1 MRVYQGV
8 SIYLGDLGKD
18 YEKGGEFFHRIHEQS
33 PKALNHLQYN
43 NSLTEIYKIFCFS

>member
-18 YEKGGEFFHRIHEQS
+18 SEKLGEFFHIIHEQF

-43 NSLTEIYKIFCFS
+43 NFLTEIFKIFCFS